1 MSQELVYSLV
11 DQRSDF
17 EIPNIQT
24 LKRDLERGTDEIK
37 LEALQKIIVGTLN
50 GEKFDSL
57 FMIIIRFVMPTK
69 NKILKKHL
77 LFYWEV
83 CPKYDE
89 SGKLRQETILIC
101 NSLLNDLHHSNEY
114 IQGATLRFLC
124 RLKDSELLEPLI
136 GPARECLN
144 HRHAYVRRNAVLA
157 IHNIYKVQSHLIPD
171 APEMILSFL
180 SVESDSMCKRNAVV
194 MLTDIDLGMAVDWL
208 LESLNLIEGFESN
221 LQLSVIEL
229 IRKAAKIY
237 PQEKPKFIR
246 IVFELLS
253 SDSSSVKFEA
263 ASSLVALTN
272 NSAAIKA
279 VGSSLIHLV
288 IKESNNNVK
297 LVVLERLDNLRQ
309 KHEGLLDDLA
319 IDLLQILSNSDL
331 EVKRRSLDIVM
342 KLTSQRNASDVVG
355 ILKKHLIKTLN
366 ADFEK
371 VKEYREL
378 LVQTI
383 HACAVSFPEVA
394 ADVAKLFLSSIGEF
408 SKSSAAD
415 AISFVREVIEK
426 FPLLRSS
433 IINELHATF
442 PEIKSC
448 DAMCR
453 ALWILGEYSFDIDS
467 IKITW
472 ENIKGSLGDLPLLA
486 LEEREALNANDE
498 NPEDNPETY
507 VPHNSTRILPDGT
520 YATESYLV
528 NTSSSAN
535 TSVTSK
541 PPIRA
546 LLFDGQYFLGAV
558 LANTLVKL
566 VLRFSKLGG
575 SPSELNQLN
584 ANALLAMIGTIRIG
598 QSSFVK
604 DPIDEDSYDRIL
616 ACIRA
621 LEHKQEDYEDL
632 ELAFLDDSLMA
643 FSRLVKSQ
651 DERLEKSKNVLKDQS
666 IKGFDSPMEF
676 RLLAKPNA
684 DQDEVEDL
692 SNGASDKPGSEVV
705 TKLDNI
711 VQLTGFSD
719 PVYAEAYLSVHQYD
733 ITIDILI
740 VNQTNETLKNLN
752 VEFSMMGDLKLIEK
766 PRSYN
771 VSPKSFS
778 SIKATVKVS
787 SADSGVIY
795 GNLTYDGPG
804 PSDTT
809 TIIFNDIN
817 IDIMEYIRPAYCDDA
832 KFFSMWS
839 EFEWE
844 NKVDVNTK
852 ITDLQLY
859 LSHLASST
867 NMAILTPDSA
877 LEGDCGF
884 LAANLYSK
892 SIFGEDALL
901 NVSLEKVD
909 ENSSVTGHIRIR
921 SKSQGIA
928 LSLGDKINSIQNNP
942 PQASSV

>member
-11 DQRSDF
+11 DQRVDRD
-17 EIPNIQT
+17 IPNLQT

-37 LEALQKIIVGTLN
+37 LEALQKIIIGSLN

-57 FMIIIRFVMPTK
+57 FMFIIRFVMPTK

-89 SGKLRQETILIC
+89 TGKLKQETILIC

-124 RLKDSELLEPLI
+124 RLKDNELLEPLI
-136 GPARECLN
+136 GPTRECLN

-157 IHNIYKVQSHLIPD
+157 IHSIYKNQSHLVPD
-171 APEMILSFL
+171 APELILNFL
-180 SVESDSMCKRNAVV
+180 AAESDSMCKRNAII
-194 MLTDIDLGMAVDWL
+194 MLIDTDLGMAVDWL
-208 LESLNLIEGFESN
+208 LGSLNLVESMESN
-221 LQLSVIEL
+221 IQLSIIEL
-229 IRKAAKIY
+229 IRKASKVY

-246 IVFELLS
+246 CVFELLS
-253 SDSSSVKFEA
+253 SESSSVKFEA
-263 ASSLVALTN
+263 ASALVTLTN

-279 VGSSLIHLV
+279 VGTSLIQL
-288 IKESNNNVK
+288 ILKESDNNVK
-297 LVVLERLDNLRQ
+297 LVVLERLDNLRI

-331 EVKRRSLDIVM
+331 EVKKRSLDIVM
-342 KLTSQRNASDVVG
+342 KLTSQRNAGDVVG

-366 ADFEK
+366 AEFEK

-394 ADVAKLFLSSIGEF
+394 ADVAKLFLSSISEF

-433 IINELHATF
+433 IISELHLTF
-442 PEIKSC
+442 PEIKSSE
-448 DAMCR
+448 AMCR
-453 ALWILGEYSFDIDS
+453 ALWILGEYSSDIQS
-467 IKITW
+467 IKTSW
-472 ENIKGSLGDLPLLA
+472 ENIKNSLGELPLLA
-486 LEEREALNANDE
+486 LEEHEALTSGDDGANND
-498 NPEDNPETY
+498 DAETH
-507 VPHNSTRILPDGT
+507 VIQNSTRILPDGT
-520 YATESYLV
+520 YATESSLV
-528 NTSSSAN
+528 KTS
-535 TSVTSK
+535 TSVSSTSNK

-546 LLFDGQYFLGAV
+546 LLFDCQYFVGAV
-558 LANTLVKL
+558 LASALVKL

-575 SPSELNQLN
+575 PSAELNQLN
-584 ANALLAMIGTIRIG
+584 AQALLVMIGIIRIG
-598 QSSFVK
+598 QSSFVQS
-604 DPIDEDSYDRIL
+604 PIDEDSYDRIL

-621 LEHKQEDYEDL
+621 LEHKDEDSEEL
-632 ELAFLDDSLMA
+632 ELAFLDDSQAA
-643 FSRLVKSQ
+643 FTRLVKSQ
-651 DERLEKSKNVLKDQS
+651 DERLEKSKNISQDKPEG
-666 IKGFDSPMEF
+666 KFDSPMEF
-676 RLLAKPNA
+676 RLLSKSSV
-684 DQDEVEDL
+684 DQDEEDV
-692 SNGASDKPGSEVV
+692 NGPSEASASTEIV
-705 TKLDNI
+705 TKLDSI

-719 PVYAEAYLSVHQYD
+719 PVYAEAYLNVHQYD

-740 VNQTNETLKNLN
+740 VNQTNDTLKNLTA
-752 VEFSMMGDLKLIEK
+752 EFSMMGDLKLIEK

-771 VSPKSFS
+771 VSPRSFS
-778 SIKATVKVS
+778 SIKATIKVS

-804 PSDTT
+804 PSDSNC
-809 TIIFNDIN
+809 IVFNDIN
-817 IDIMEYIRPAYCDDA
+817 VDIMEYIRPSYCDEA

-844 NKVDVNTK
+844 NKVDVITK
-852 ITDLQLY
+852 ITDLQVY
-859 LSHLASST
+859 LKHLIEST
-867 NMAILTPDSA
+867 NMACLTPDSA
-877 LEGDCGF
+877 LDGDCGF
-884 LAANLYSK
+884 LSANLYSK

-909 ENSSVTGHIRIR
+909 DDSTVTGHIRIR

-928 LSLGDKINSIQNNP
+928 LSLGDKINAVQNNT
-942 PQASSV
+942 PQTISAE